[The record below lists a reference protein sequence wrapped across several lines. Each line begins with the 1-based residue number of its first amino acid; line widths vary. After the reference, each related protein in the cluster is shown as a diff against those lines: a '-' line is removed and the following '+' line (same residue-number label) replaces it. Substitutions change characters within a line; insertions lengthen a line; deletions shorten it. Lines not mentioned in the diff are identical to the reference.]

1 MEIEVKYQLPNR
13 ETLEDIW
20 ISSEL
25 MELTDPSSIE
35 TVRMLAIYYD
45 TADQRLSDAGIT
57 LRVRREGDEAFCT
70 IKWDGKLV
78 NGIYEREEL
87 NIPVDIEK
95 AESVPDI
102 SVFGTAHKGREIL
115 SLTEDS
121 KLIPLVTMDFTRRRK
136 RLTYDRN
143 IMELALD
150 DGKITA
156 AGRECPILEMELE
169 HYAGNDPTSVLELG
183 EITAYKYGLSL
194 QPKSK
199 YARGKELLKIAFE
212 EARKQPDE

>member
-1 MEIEVKYQLPNR
+1 MEIEVKYQLPDR

-20 ISSEL
+20 IGKDL
-25 MELTDPSSIE
+25 MEITDPSSIE
-35 TVRMLAIYYD
+35 TVPMLAVYYD
-45 TADQRLSDAGIT
+45 TADRRLSDAGIT
-57 LRVRREGDEAFCT
+57 LRVRREGGEAFCT
-70 IKWDGKLV
+70 IKWDGRLV

-95 AESVPDI
+95 ADHVPDI
-102 SVFGTAHKGREIL
+102 SVFGSTPKGREIL